1 MDKIVSEENVRKAI
15 AGVKHPAID
24 HTLLELGI
32 IKTIK
37 VENGKATIVLA
48 LPFPNIPIKDHL
60 INSIREPIE
69 KLGVEVEME
78 ETVMNQEELSAS
90 VVEQERCLKGSRK
103 KTG

>member
-15 AGVKHPAID
+15 AGIKHPAID

-37 VENGKATIVLA
+37 VKNGKATIILA
-48 LPFPNIPIKDHL
+48 LPFPNIPIKGHL

-78 ETVMNQEELSAS
+78 ETVMNQEELQRFLAM
-90 VVEQERCLKGSRK
+90 EQDAWKG
-103 KTG
+103 GV